1 MRTMREYLSTAEGVG
16 QMWEKVNGVLDEFDF
31 SAVKV
36 TMDALDWGWSCGREA
51 AERYEEEGCRVK
63 WPEDGE
69 DMCLYYPECPQ
80 IYKFARNLIIN
91 TVRDMPDDEE
101 RWSVST
107 GGFKVEVAI
116 VRDEDTEGYGS
127 GVVADEP
134 DDFEHR
140 VDITLYFIVEE
151 SASY

>member
-1 MRTMREYLSTAEGVG
+1 MREYLSTAEGVG
-16 QMWEKVNGVLDEFDF
+16 QMWEKVNGVLDNFDF
-31 SAVKV
+31 SAVRT
-36 TMDALDWGWSCGREA
+36 TMDALDWGWACSREE
-51 AERYEEEGCRVK
+51 AEGHEEEGCRVK

-69 DMCLYYPECPQ
+69 GMCLYYPEYPQ
-80 IYKFARNLIIN
+80 LYKFARDLIIS

-101 RWSVST
+101 RWSSST

-116 VRDEDTEGYGS
+116 ARDEDTEDYGS

-134 DDFEHR
+134 DDFGHR

>member
-16 QMWEKVNGVLDEFDF
+16 QMWEKVNGVLDNFDF
-31 SAVKV
+31 SAVKA
-36 TMDALDWGWSCGREA
+36 TMTVLDWAWACGREE
-51 AERYEEEGCRVK
+51 AERHEEEGCRVK

-69 DMCLYYPECPQ
+69 DTCLYYPDYPQ
-80 IYKFARNLIIN
+80 IYRFARDLITS

-101 RWSVST
+101 RWSSST

-116 VRDEDTEGYGS
+116 VRDEAAAG
-127 GVVADEP
+127 EP

-140 VDITLYFIVEE
+140 VDITLYFIAAE

>member
-1 MRTMREYLSTAEGVG
+1 MREYLSTAEGVG
-16 QMWEKVNGVLDEFDF
+16 QMWEKVNGVLDNFDF
-31 SAVKV
+31 SAVRT
-36 TMDALDWGWSCGREA
+36 TMDALDWGWACSREE
-51 AERYEEEGCRVK
+51 AEGHEEEGCRVK

-69 DMCLYYPECPQ
+69 GMCLYYPEYPQ
-80 IYKFARNLIIN
+80 LYKFARDLIIS

-101 RWSVST
+101 RWSSST

-116 VRDEDTEGYGS
+116 ARDEDTEGYGS

-134 DDFEHR
+134 DDFGHR